1 MAGYNLAR
9 REPEML
15 GSSQASALALLARR
29 CDAVLLNEGN
39 ATMTDSI
46 MFHEGNR
53 ELQDR
58 FQSRRISDRLEE
70 KLTRTTFTPAD
81 ITFIESIPYF
91 FLATADASGRPDC
104 SYKGGLPGLCA
115 LPDRPSS
122 PSPTMTGMVCSES
135 RQYSCQSQGGS
146 SVYCHARQT
155 AAAARER
162 RGHRE
167 R

>member
-29 CDAVLLNEGN
+29 WDAVLLNEGN

-53 ELQDR
+53 ELQDK

-81 ITFIESIPYF
+81 MTFIEHPL
-91 FLATADASGRPDC
+91 FLPRYRGCLRAA
-104 SYKGGLPGLCA
+104 GLFVQRRLAGLCA
-115 LPDRPSS
+115 GYRTVRARLPRL
-122 PSPTMTGMVCSES
+122 
-135 RQYSCQSQGGS
+135 
-146 SVYCHARQT
+146 
-155 AAAARER
+155 
-162 RGHRE
+162 
-167 R
+167 